1 MKIAIFS
8 DNFYPELSGI
18 TDSIILLGQQLAK
31 NGHKV
36 VFVVPKYSKKDYQ
49 KIGLKKEEPELG
61 ENISIKRLFSIKYFH
76 SPTKQGRIVIPT
88 GKGIKLMKEFAPDII
103 HTNTPF
109 GTGREAWQAAKIL
122 NIPIVGTSHTPHS
135 EFMKY
140 GLSGPINTKWVQEKI
155 LRNFASYY
163 NNCSFVS
170 APCNSLFEEM
180 IKYGFNKP
188 HEKLSNPIYLKD
200 FYPVSSQKEKNDLK
214 KVFNFSRKTIV
225 YTGRLAEEKKVDVII
240 RAFKIV
246 SERIPDTN
254 LAIAGHG
261 EAQSGLK
268 KISEELLISKKV
280 DFLGYVENKKMPLLY
295 KASDLFVIMSVAE
308 SQSLSLMQAMSSG
321 IPSIGANAR
330 ALPEY
335 INKESGVIVEPGD
348 TKKLAEE
355 MIKILSDDN
364 LAEKLGQGG
373 IDTSK
378 ICDPQRISEEW
389 EKIYNE
395 AIINYRAKRNS

>member
-1 MKIAIFS
+1 
-8 DNFYPELSGI
+8 
-18 TDSIILLGQQLAK
+18 
-31 NGHKV
+31 
-36 VFVVPKYSKKDYQ
+36 
-49 KIGLKKEEPELG
+49 
-61 ENISIKRLFSIKYFH
+61 
-76 SPTKQGRIVIPT
+76 
-88 GKGIKLMKEFAPDII
+88 
-103 HTNTPF
+103 
-109 GTGREAWQAAKIL
+109 
-122 NIPIVGTSHTPHS
+122 
-135 EFMKY
+135 
-140 GLSGPINTKWVQEKI
+140 
-155 LRNFASYY
+155 
-163 NNCSFVS
+163 
-170 APCNSLFEEM
+170 
-180 IKYGFNKP
+180 
-188 HEKLSNPIYLKD
+188 
-200 FYPVSSQKEKNDLK
+200 
-214 KVFNFSRKTIV
+214 
-225 YTGRLAEEKKVDVII
+225 
-240 RAFKIV
+240 
-246 SERIPDTN
+246 
-254 LAIAGHG
+254 
-261 EAQSGLK
+261 
-268 KISEELLISKKV
+268 
-280 DFLGYVENKKMPLLY
+280 MPLLY